1 MLILFNLA
9 SCYYSEMKINK
20 EKLICYIILH
30 LEKELANC
38 EQAARNAHLAAT
50 DDQSVAETQYD
61 TLAIESAY
69 LAEGQSRRIIEFKKA
84 ITGFEQLKS
93 HLKAINAKAKNND
106 VQSKTSSLIVNIG
119 SLVQL
124 AEDTEALHWFFIA
137 PSAAGYRTQL
147 ASQHITVVTP
157 QSPMGMVLMGKQEE
171 DEIQLT
177 LGSKKLIDEIAYIR

>member
-1 MLILFNLA
+1 M
-9 SCYYSEMKINK
+9 NK
-20 EKLICYIILH
+20 EKLISDITSY

-69 LAEGQSRRIIEFKKA
+69 LAEGQSRRIIECKKA
-84 ITGFEQLKS
+84 IAAFEQLQS
-93 HLKAINAKAKNND
+93 HLNTANSKALNTKVTNRD
-106 VQSKTSSLIVNIG
+106 VPHKTVNIIVNIG

-124 AEDTEALHWFFIA
+124 AEDTEAQHWFFIA
-137 PSAAGYRTQL
+137 PAAAGYRTQL

-177 LGSKKLIDEIAYIR
+177 LGSKKLIDEITYIR